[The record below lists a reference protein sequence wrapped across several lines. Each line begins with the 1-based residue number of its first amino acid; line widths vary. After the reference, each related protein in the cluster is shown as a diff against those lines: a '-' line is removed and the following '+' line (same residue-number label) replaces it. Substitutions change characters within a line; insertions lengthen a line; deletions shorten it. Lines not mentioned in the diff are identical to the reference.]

1 MNWNDSVH
9 ILCENEW
16 KVIKKNRI
24 YILIKKQ
31 ICRAISNNYI
41 GFKKFC
47 ILMLLSTYFLKI
59 QQHAANCDC
68 SCRQL
73 ILIVYVDN

>member
-1 MNWNDSVH
+1 MNGK
-9 ILCENEW
+9 LL
-16 KVIKKNRI
+16 KKTLHI
-24 YILIKKQ
+24 YINQETNVVQSATI
-31 ICRAISNNYI
+31 
-41 GFKKFC
+41 
-47 ILMLLSTYFLKI
+47 ILLLSTYFLKI